1 MRDEFNTQRAKLK
14 ELFLQKESDVK
25 RLATS
30 NEELRSQLDE
40 CRSQMGLLQ
49 LEKERELEEVAS
61 LKAFV
66 QETINE
72 SRDEDDTRRL
82 LREIERL
89 RRENAKLNEVVLKQE
104 SNTLA
109 PVLNQVKKFAL
120 KIGTDQSHA
129 SSDSASSSSHSSL
142 DDAAAGG
149 GQKKGNKYV
158 SRKHNNNKR
167 PTPIAVKYQFI
178 THCDRL
184 FPGARRRRSSSL
196 AGRAARGGDQGAQ
209 GEAPQHGR

>member
-158 SRKHNNNKR
+158 SRKHNKR

-196 AGRAARGGDQGAQ
+196 AGRAARRGDQGAQ

>member
-25 RLATS
+25 RLATN

-167 PTPIAVKYQFI
+167 PTPIAVKY
-178 THCDRL
+178 
-184 FPGARRRRSSSL
+184 
-196 AGRAARGGDQGAQ
+196 
-209 GEAPQHGR
+209 